1 MADTEPTKTSEPS
14 RPEQQEPEPVSK
26 EAGRDFNYTDAE
38 PTTDAADKPQPEST
52 DNAEEEKKPAETS
65 ADAEAD
71 ASADKADGGEGG
83 EAAGTT
89 DQAAAETATNG
100 ASSAPKKA
108 ANGKRKSTAGPG
120 QKKLGKKK
128 SMNRIYHLDVQPG
141 EVYLARM
148 KSHPPWP
155 SIVCDEEMLPPS
167 LLSTRPVTTKRADG
181 TYAEAYSDGGKKVNE
196 RTFPVMFMATNEFAW
211 IHNADLTPLTPEEC
225 KDVSEKGK
233 SKNLIAAY
241 QVAAEGHDLDYF
253 KEMLNDFELAVQ
265 QAQAEQEAKAA
276 AKAAKEEK
284 KKKRKSMEV
293 VEGAEDEEMED
304 AGEKKKST
312 KKRKKDLE
320 SEGEQ
325 EKPMKTPKSATK
337 LKLTTPKAPATGE
350 KATKKA
356 ATTTGKSSKGKS
368 KKKAEASDEEVETPK
383 EVEKPVDPQEAKAK
397 REKEILYLR
406 YKLQK
411 GFLTRDQAPEES
423 EMELMSTYI
432 NKLEAYTDLEVS
444 IIRSTKIN
452 KVLKAIIKLPTI
464 PKEEEYNFRGRSVQ
478 ILSKWK
484 QLLESDIPSAGEGS
498 TPADKP
504 TSNGVH
510 KKGRGGKKAEVKK
523 EEEKKTEEADEDTAE
538 PSKDGDISMADADD
552 EKPEAEKEEKEAK
565 EEEKADENE
574 KEEKEKEQEEAGTP
588 VQDADAME
596 T

>member
-1 MADTEPTKTSEPS
+1 MADTEPTKTPEAS
-14 RPEQQEPEPVSK
+14 RPQQQEPEPVSK

-52 DNAEEEKKPAETS
+52 DIAAEEKKPAETS
-65 ADAEAD
+65 ADAEAA

-89 DQAAAETATNG
+89 DQAVAETATNG
-100 ASSAPKKA
+100 ASSGPKKA

-181 TYAEAYSDGGKKVNE
+181 TYAEAYGDGGKKVNE

-211 IHNADLTPLTPEEC
+211 IHNADLTPITPEEC

-253 KEMLNDFELAVQ
+253 KQMLNDFELAVQ
-265 QAQAEQEAKAA
+265 QAQEEQEAKAA

-325 EKPMKTPKSATK
+325 EKPVKTPKSATK
-337 LKLTTPKAPATGE
+337 LKLTTPKNPTAGE
-350 KATKKA
+350 KGAKKA
-356 ATTTGKSSKGKS
+356 ATTGKSSKGKS

-383 EVEKPVDPQEAKAK
+383 EAEKPVDPQEAKAK

-478 ILSKWK
+478 ILSRWK

-552 EKPEAEKEEKEAK
+552 EKPEAEKDEKVAK
-565 EEEKADENE
+565 EEEKENE
-574 KEEKEKEQEEAGTP
+574 NENEEKEKEEEAGTP
-588 VQDADAME
+588 VKDADAME

>member
-1 MADTEPTKTSEPS
+1 MADTEPTKTPEPS
-14 RPEQQEPEPVSK
+14 RPEQQEPEPVNK
-26 EAGRDFNYTDAE
+26 EADAE
-38 PTTDAADKPQPEST
+38 PTTEATDKPQPEPT
-52 DNAEEEKKPAETS
+52 ENTEEKKPAEAS
-65 ADAEAD
+65 ADAEED
-71 ASADKADGGEGG
+71 ASVDKADGGEGG

-89 DQAAAETATNG
+89 EQAAAETAANG
-100 ASSAPKKA
+100 SSSVSKKA
-108 ANGKRKSTAGPG
+108 ANGKRKSTSGPG
-120 QKKLGKKK
+120 QRKLNKKK

-141 EVYLARM
+141 ETYLARM

-167 LLSTRPVTTKRADG
+167 LLNTRPVTTKRADG
-181 TYAEAYSDGGKKVNE
+181 TYTEAYSDGGKKVND
-196 RTFPVMFMATNEFAW
+196 RTFPVMFMYTNEFAW
-211 IHNADLTPLTPEEC
+211 IPNVDLTPISPEDC
-225 KDVSEKGK
+225 KDVSEKNK
-233 SKNLIAAY
+233 TKNLIAAY

-253 KEMLNDFELAVQ
+253 KTMLADFERAKKEDQ
-265 QAQAEQEAKAA
+265 EEKEAKAA
-276 AKAAKEEK
+276 AKAAKQE

-293 VEGAEDEEMED
+293 VDEPEDEEMED
-304 AGEKKKST
+304 AGEKKKSS

-325 EKPMKTPKSATK
+325 EKPVKTPKSATK
-337 LKLTTPKAPATGE
+337 LKLTTPKAPSTGE
-350 KATKKA
+350 KGGKKA
-356 ATTTGKSSKGKS
+356 ASTGKSSKGKS
-368 KKKAEASDEEVETPK
+368 KKKADASDEEIETPK
-383 EVEKPVDPQEAKAK
+383 ETEKPVDPQEAKAK

-432 NKLEAYTDLEVS
+432 NKLEAYSDLEVS

-510 KKGRGGKKAEVKK
+510 KKGRAGNKKAETKK
-523 EEEKKTEEADEDTAE
+523 GQEKKTEDADEDTAE

-552 EKPEAEKEEKEAK
+552 EKPETEKEERVA
-565 EEEKADENE
+565 EEEENE
-574 KEEKEKEQEEAGTP
+574 KEKDEEEKEKEKEKEKEEEAGTP
-588 VQDADAME
+588 TKDADAME

>member
-1 MADTEPTKTSEPS
+1 
-14 RPEQQEPEPVSK
+14 
-26 EAGRDFNYTDAE
+26 
-38 PTTDAADKPQPEST
+38 
-52 DNAEEEKKPAETS
+52 
-65 ADAEAD
+65 
-71 ASADKADGGEGG
+71 
-83 EAAGTT
+83 
-89 DQAAAETATNG
+89 
-100 ASSAPKKA
+100 
-108 ANGKRKSTAGPG
+108 
-120 QKKLGKKK
+120 
-128 SMNRIYHLDVQPG
+128 MNRIYHLDVQPG

-304 AGEKKKST
+304 AGEKKKSA